1 MALRAQ
7 TVCISSH
14 GQTLSNS
21 LLQGWPRAH
30 GPGKGW
36 RRAQG
41 DPAGTRQSLPAE
53 AATEDWCYYKKQNS
67 LIPAGHQV
75 LPWLLYGTA
84 ELSCGGMHLLLRNS
98 PESLCF
104 IQSLMRDYPGSVIS
118 QLGESTPTPCVQ
130 CRDTDEWMIQASV
143 ISHQRNPVLN
153 MVEKCLQS
161 SQGCRNFKESALSKK
176 HSQPKSSPSTSN
188 ESFQPFPHELA
199 AELIPLPTTPVAR
212 VLSNAI
218 PLQGT
223 LNHPLSF
230 LPSFSSNGPCLKT
243 NPYSPGQ

>member
-53 AATEDWCYYKKQNS
+53 AATQDWCYYKKQNS

-75 LPWLLYGTA
+75 LLWILYGTA
-84 ELSCGGMHLLLRNS
+84 KLSCGGMHLLLRNS

-153 MVEKCLQS
+153 MVEVYNPPRDAETSRKVP
-161 SQGCRNFKESALSKK
+161 F
-176 HSQPKSSPSTSN
+176 PKSIHNPNLLPALVMSPSSLFLMSWQQNSSLSPPLLWPECSAT
-188 ESFQPFPHELA
+188 PFLCKEH
-199 AELIPLPTTPVAR
+199 
-212 VLSNAI
+212 
-218 PLQGT
+218 
-223 LNHPLSF
+223 
-230 LPSFSSNGPCLKT
+230 
-243 NPYSPGQ
+243 